1 MFKYKSRKQ
10 LSIFD
15 FRTDFE
21 SKLNPENRWVKMA
34 RVLDWDR
41 LATVYAKTLSPNMG
55 AGSIDTRIVIGALII
70 KHLEKKDDRGTI
82 EVIREN
88 PYMQYFLGF
97 DHFTDKPL
105 FDPSLFVTI
114 RKRLGNDMFDEMN
127 RVIISGALGVE
138 DQSIDNKTINNPED
152 SDFQGGR
159 WIKRFDLCQ

>member
-1 MFKYKSRKQ
+1 MGDCQAR
-10 LSIFD
+10 
-15 FRTDFE
+15 FRE
-21 SKLNPENRWVKMA
+21 
-34 RVLDWDR
+34 R
-41 LATVYAKTLSPNMG
+41 LEVQFLRP
-55 AGSIDTRIVIGALII
+55 TR
-70 KHLEKKDDRGTI
+70 
-82 EVIREN
+82 
-88 PYMQYFLGF
+88 QYFLGL